1 MAKAQKA
8 KQEET
13 KDQAAPVAS
22 GPKRVNV
29 HHLTRVEGH
38 GNIVAEIDAKGK
50 VTACRWEVPEAPRF
64 FEAMVL
70 GKSFEDIHHITSRI
84 CGICSI
90 GHQLASLQA
99 TEDALGVQVS
109 EQTLILRKL
118 ALHAENLQS
127 HLLHIGYLALP
138 DFMGAP
144 SVIPL
149 AATHRQELL
158 TLISARRV
166 ANDFSAAICGR
177 TTHPQRFLPGGMA
190 KVPAAPELAKLRQAL
205 EETRPKL
212 DAVVDLLAGVLG
224 KVPDFVRPTEYVA
237 LVSPTE
243 YALYWGQVGSSKAQT
258 RPAQLYMDVT
268 KEYLIPT
275 STAKW
280 CKGAEDTYMVGALA
294 RYNMNHQ
301 LLSTRAKAAAKKL
314 GLAAPCD
321 NPFMITIAQM
331 VECVHSVDDSIS
343 LIDKLLSRGVRDEG
357 RPCIKPVAGK
367 GVGAVEVPRGILFH
381 AYEYDDKG
389 RVLHAD
395 CVIPTNQNHANI
407 QRDMEALTPKLAGLS
422 EPEIELT
429 LSMLVR
435 AYDPCISCSTHL
447 IDVTGA
453 GDGPVVQ
460 FVRADS

>member
-1 MAKAQKA
+1 
-8 KQEET
+8 
-13 KDQAAPVAS
+13 
-22 GPKRVNV
+22 
-29 HHLTRVEGH
+29 
-38 GNIVAEIDAKGK
+38 
-50 VTACRWEVPEAPRF
+50 
-64 FEAMVL
+64 MVL
-70 GKSFEDIHHITSRI
+70 GKSYEDIHHITSRI

-138 DFMGAP
+138 DFVGAP

-149 AATHRQELL
+149 AATHRKELL
-158 TLISARRV
+158 TLIGARRV
-166 ANDFSAAICGR
+166 ANDFSAQICGR
-177 TTHPQRFLPGGMA
+177 TTHPQRFVPGGMA
-190 KVPAAPELAKLRQAL
+190 KAPTAPELAKLRQSL

-212 DAVVDLLAGVLG
+212 DAVVDLLAAVLD
-224 KVPDFVRPTEYVA
+224 KVPDFARPTEYVA
-237 LVSPTE
+237 LISPTE
-243 YALYWGQVGSSKAQT
+243 YALYWGQVGSSKTQP
-258 RPAQLYMDVT
+258 RPAQLYLKVT

-280 CKGAEDTYMVGALA
+280 CRGVEDTYMVGALA
-294 RYNMNHQ
+294 RFNVNSHM
-301 LLSTRAKAAAKKL
+301 LSPRAKEAARKL
-314 GLAAPCD
+314 KLKAPCH

-343 LIDKLLSRGVRDEG
+343 LIDKLLTRGMRDEP
-357 RPCIKPVAGK
+357 RPQIKPVAGR

-381 AYEYDDKG
+381 AYEYDDRG
-389 RVLHAD
+389 RVVHAD

-407 QRDMEALTPKLAGLS
+407 QRDMEALTPGLAKLS
-422 EPEIELT
+422 EADIELK

-447 IDVTGA
+447 IDVA
-453 GDGPVVQ
+453 GERPGPFVK
-460 FVRADS
+460 FVRV

>member
-1 MAKAQKA
+1 
-8 KQEET
+8 
-13 KDQAAPVAS
+13 
-22 GPKRVNV
+22 
-29 HHLTRVEGH
+29 
-38 GNIVAEIDAKGK
+38 
-50 VTACRWEVPEAPRF
+50 
-64 FEAMVL
+64 MVL
-70 GKSFEDIHHITSRI
+70 GKSYEDIHHITSRI

-99 TEDALGVQVS
+99 TEDALGIQVS

-138 DFMGAP
+138 DFVGAP

-149 AATHRQELL
+149 AATHRKELL
-158 TLISARRV
+158 TLIGARRV
-166 ANDFSAAICGR
+166 ANDFSAQICGR
-177 TTHPQRFLPGGMA
+177 TTHPQRFMPGGMA
-190 KVPAAPELAKLRQAL
+190 KVPTAPELAKLRQSL

-212 DAVVDLLAGVLG
+212 DAVVDLLAAVLD
-224 KVPDFVRPTEYVA
+224 KVPDFARPTEYVA
-237 LVSPTE
+237 LISPTE
-243 YALYWGQVGSSKAQT
+243 YALYWGQVGSSKAQP
-258 RPAQLYMDVT
+258 RPAQLYLNVT

-280 CKGAEDTYMVGALA
+280 CRGTEDTYMVGALA
-294 RYNMNHQ
+294 RFNVNSQM
-301 LLSTRAKAAAKKL
+301 LSPRAKEAARKL
-314 GLAAPCD
+314 KLKAPCL

-343 LIDKLLSRGVRDEG
+343 LIDKLLTRGVRDEP
-357 RPCIKPVAGK
+357 RPQIKPVAGR

-381 AYEYDDKG
+381 AYEYDDRG
-389 RVLHAD
+389 RVVHAD

-407 QRDMEALTPKLAGLS
+407 QRDMEALTPGLAKMS
-422 EPEIELT
+422 EADIELK

-447 IDVTGA
+447 IDVA
-453 GDGPVVQ
+453 GERPGPFVK
-460 FVRADS
+460 FVRV